1 MGALTCVSSSGRQ
14 HNVVLQVWMCA
25 SMRQWRRRC
34 WSPNPLSE
42 KLKNNKIWRLK
53 VLQDGEETEFLLCGD
68 SHGST
73 HKWSRTLQYMLTT
86 YPKMHPVTPPHTLVD
101 TKIWGGK
108 WQFKSKH
115 RHTLRNINHPRS
127 MHTHT
132 HYKQTWR
139 ENTQHSILKIKT
151 LKMHVANTNKTL
163 WYNVTSEIKSVHTA
177 PTGWIIKYMYCW
189 KVELN

>member
-139 ENTQHSILKIKT
+139 ENTQHSILNKNIENACCKHQQNT
-151 LKMHVANTNKTL
+151 LIQCDIRDKKCSHC
-163 WYNVTSEIKSVHTA
+163 SHR
-177 PTGWIIKYMYCW
+177 
-189 KVELN
+189 LNH